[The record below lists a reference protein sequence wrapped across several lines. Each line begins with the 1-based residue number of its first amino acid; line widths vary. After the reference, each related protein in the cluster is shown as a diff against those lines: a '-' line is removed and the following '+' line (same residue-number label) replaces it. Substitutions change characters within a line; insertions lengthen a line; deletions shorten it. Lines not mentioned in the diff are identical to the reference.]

1 MYDCMLLRSVQHVA
15 ERLDRLLAQIREIQ
29 APYMNGEKPVEVVLV

>member
-1 MYDCMLLRSVQHVA
+1 MLPRSVQQVA
-15 ERLDRLLAQIREIQ
+15 ERLDRLIAQIREVQ